1 MNAITPNLSQ
11 PCKGTIQQQACRFK
25 LPIAKQPEAVYN
37 VVDGMSLGKGTP
49 RLLCILMQY
58 SIVPPFES
66 PVKYFF
72 PFYVKKLLNF
82 VIFRNISREYEK
94 TGQLCPAFSFYSILS
109 SPAAAPSA

>member
-11 PCKGTIQQQACRFK
+11 PCKGSIQQQAGRFK
-25 LPIAKQPEAVYN
+25 LPIAKQREAVYN

-66 PVKYFF
+66 PVKHFF
-72 PFYVKKLLNF
+72 PFYVKNLLDF
-82 VIFRNISREYEK
+82 VIFRNISIEYEK
-94 TGQLCPAFSFYSILS
+94 KPGSYVRLFLLFTRLILL
-109 SPAAAPSA
+109 